1 MVNLGS
7 SLLILGLLVPVFTR
21 LKTERNHKKELANAT
36 IKSNSVEDTKNVTK
50 NVTIYPNHGNNPV
63 TDDFKQISRI
73 AERSE
78 TFQSFKQRVESK

>member
-21 LKTERNHKKELANAT
+21 LKTEKNHKKELANAT
-36 IKSNSVEDTKNVTK
+36 IQSNSVEDTKNVTK

-63 TDDFKQISRI
+63 TDDFKQISKI